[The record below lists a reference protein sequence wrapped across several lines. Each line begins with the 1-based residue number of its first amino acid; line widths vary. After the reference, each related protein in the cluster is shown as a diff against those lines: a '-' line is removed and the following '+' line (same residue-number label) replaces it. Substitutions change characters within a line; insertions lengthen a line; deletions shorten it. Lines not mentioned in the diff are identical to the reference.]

1 MHDLDALYIK
11 SLLRRHCVFL
21 FRFFFCAPTSTP
33 AICSAEDVHRHE
45 VISTTAS
52 TFITTLPLLVCD
64 SGNANVS
71 DLVLIVTW
79 PGHGIMNIFMTVA
92 LRTID
97 ETTEGGNRDAAAN
110 S

>member
-1 MHDLDALYIK
+1 ML
-11 SLLRRHCVFL
+11 L

-64 SGNANVS
+64 SGYANVS

-79 PGHGIMNIFMTVA
+79 PGHGIMDIFMTVA